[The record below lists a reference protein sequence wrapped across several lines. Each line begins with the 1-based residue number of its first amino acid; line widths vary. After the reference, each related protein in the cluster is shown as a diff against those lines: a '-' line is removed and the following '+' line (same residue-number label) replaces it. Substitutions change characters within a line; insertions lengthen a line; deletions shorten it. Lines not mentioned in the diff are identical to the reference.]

1 METITIS
8 KSTLQLSDCI
18 VLTNKEQRASK
29 PALITLMLLSLASI
43 SLPFVALFF
52 LLQQSE
58 DLSLGFFISCIIFM
72 SVFYYFMRMYLWN
85 KYGEEVIIIN
95 KDTLIVYYDYKY
107 WSNYLDFNTLEE
119 LKKFENQ
126 PQIDNKLYNLIKNIN
141 LPKIIISTTTNL
153 FIEYELKENIKDFDK
168 IYSCVDTFNTG
179 GKTTEVFKKVC
190 EELNVQPNEILHIGD
205 NKTMDVD
212 NAIEAGVNAIIYD
225 GDIDKLK
232 NEIKKYMEV

>member
-43 SLPFVALFF
+43 SLPFIALFF

-107 WSNYLDFNTLEE
+107 FKDNY
-119 LKKFENQ
+119 KKFHYDTICILVEHNQ
-126 PQIDNKLYNLIKNIN
+126 KMRKVSSQLINSKSNMEEIYVAFLVNDRIVRMKSMINAQII
-141 LPKIIISTTTNL
+141 
-153 FIEYELKENIKDFDK
+153 LKMAD
-168 IYSCVDTFNTG
+168 CL
-179 GKTTEVFKKVC
+179 KV
-190 EELNVQPNEILHIGD
+190 
-205 NKTMDVD
+205 MFR
-212 NAIEAGVNAIIYD
+212 
-225 GDIDKLK
+225 
-232 NEIKKYMEV
+232 